1 MTTIDK
7 LDMSVYNLYALRT
20 TMIEQIEQQLQLKS
34 ASAIP
39 THTQIVDIFPKLTEI
54 DLLLGIIPLHT
65 PWAYFYPP
73 RHFRFIRRSPFA
85 RHRVAPSF
93 GSLEQQAAMEGIL
106 ESIACSDKEEENEKE
121 ALKNCFGMMSTINKW
136 MGDILGNIGRF
147 VQG

>member
-20 TMIEQIEQQLQLKS
+20 TMIEQIEEQLQLKS

-39 THTQIVDIFPKLTEI
+39 VHTQIVDIFPKLNEI

-93 GSLEQQAAMEGIL
+93 GSLEEQAAMEGTL
-106 ESIACSDKEEENEKE
+106 ESVLCSDKEEEGEKE